1 MKDWTGSSN
10 CIFKQ
15 IGASNHCVDDRQ
27 EYDYYATD
35 PKAID
40 DLFKVESFDENIWEC
55 AGGGSHLAN
64 RMKQYGKYVWNTDII
79 NRGGQ
84 DDIVDFLSC
93 TKKYKGDIITNPPYK
108 YCTEFILKALELV
121 EDGHK
126 VAMFLKLTTLESQ
139 KRYEKIFKNYP
150 PKTIYVYVKRIACYK
165 NGNFNSS
172 ESAVAYAW
180 FVWVKGLKS
189 DPVIKWIL

>member
-1 MKDWTGSSN
+1 M
-10 CIFKQ
+10 
-15 IGASNHCVDDRQ
+15 
-27 EYDYYATD
+27 
-35 PKAID
+35 
-40 DLFKVESFDENIWEC
+40 
-55 AGGGSHLAN
+55 
-64 RMKQYGKYVWNTDII
+64 
-79 NRGGQ
+79 
-84 DDIVDFLSC
+84 
-93 TKKYKGDIITNPPYK
+93 
-108 YCTEFILKALELV
+108 V

-189 DPVIKWIL
+189 DPVIKWIV